1 MLAPGDFKLSINHL
15 LVVTAAYITAFSL
28 NLGFAVPLQK
38 VLLPGFPATIWLL
51 YLPHGVR
58 VISFY
63 FFGWKGVLYLIP
75 GALIMTFLATA
86 SGIPFLWYPTVAGI
100 IACYVGFKAG
110 TILLGESTPSFNK
123 SKWKFFLITGTIS
136 SLVNAATLTFLRN
149 PAEVLTFVMGYMIG
163 DIIGLMVVFY
173 ALVMAFRFARHLS
186 KI

>member
-1 MLAPGDFKLSINHL
+1 MLANS
-15 LVVTAAYITAFSL
+15 
-28 NLGFAVPLQK
+28 
-38 VLLPGFPATIWLL
+38 TIWLL

-63 FFGWKGVLYLIP
+63 FFGWKGVLYLLP
-75 GALIMTFLATA
+75 GAFIMTFLATV
-86 SGIPFLWYPTVAGI
+86 SGVPFLWHFAFASI

-110 TILLGESTPSFNK
+110 TILLGESAPSFSK
-123 SKWKFFLITGTIS
+123 SKWKFFLITGTMS

-149 PAEVLTFVMGYMIG
+149 PEEILTFVMGYMIG
-163 DIIGLMVVFY
+163 DIIGLMAVFY